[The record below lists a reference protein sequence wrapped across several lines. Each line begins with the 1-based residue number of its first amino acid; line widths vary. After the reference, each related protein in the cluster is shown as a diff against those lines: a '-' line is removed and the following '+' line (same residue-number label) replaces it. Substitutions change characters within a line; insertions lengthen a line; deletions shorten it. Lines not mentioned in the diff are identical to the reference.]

1 MLNKQ
6 FRTIVYISTAT
17 KLNQEDLERLLVH
30 CKTNNNYIGI
40 SGILIY
46 SKDFFFQIIEG
57 LQEDVDQLFEKIKI
71 DSRHFNLLKIF
82 DVTTSNKKFER
93 FNCNYIT
100 NNDEK
105 ATNELLKFLEINK
118 NLTDETHNKIIQ
130 LSNCLLKD
138 FK

>member
-1 MLNKQ
+1 MSIKK
-6 FRTIVYISTAT
+6 FRTIAYISSAT
-17 KLNQEDLERLLVH
+17 KLNEEDLEKLLVH

-46 SKDFFFQIIEG
+46 SMDFFFQIIEG
-57 LQEDVDQLFEKIKI
+57 SQEDVDELFEKIKT

-118 NLTDETHNKIIQ
+118 NLTDETHDKIIQ

>member
-1 MLNKQ
+1 MNKQ